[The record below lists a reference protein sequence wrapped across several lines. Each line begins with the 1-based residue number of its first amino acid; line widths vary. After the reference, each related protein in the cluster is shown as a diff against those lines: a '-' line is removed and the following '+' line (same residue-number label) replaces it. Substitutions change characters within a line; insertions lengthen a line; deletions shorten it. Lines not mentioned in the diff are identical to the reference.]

1 MAVFYLPRCTVLLW
15 SPGIMSGLSSR
26 GHLNL
31 TQVIAKIPKSILE
44 PSPNPNAIDL
54 SMAENHLI
62 REEIL
67 QIVKSSI
74 AGDLRSEVS

>member
-1 MAVFYLPRCTVLLW
+1 
-15 SPGIMSGLSSR
+15 MSGLSSR

-44 PSPNPNAIDL
+44 PTPNPNAIDL

-67 QIVKSSI
+67 QIVKSSM
-74 AGDLRSEVS
+74 AGDLHSKVRKIEYCHQSVR

>member
-1 MAVFYLPRCTVLLW
+1 
-15 SPGIMSGLSSR
+15 MSGLSSR

-31 TQVIAKIPKSILE
+31 TQVIAKMPKSILE
-44 PSPNPNAIDL
+44 PTSNPNVIDL

-67 QIVKSSI
+67 QIAKSSV
-74 AGDLRSEVS
+74 AGNLQSKVR